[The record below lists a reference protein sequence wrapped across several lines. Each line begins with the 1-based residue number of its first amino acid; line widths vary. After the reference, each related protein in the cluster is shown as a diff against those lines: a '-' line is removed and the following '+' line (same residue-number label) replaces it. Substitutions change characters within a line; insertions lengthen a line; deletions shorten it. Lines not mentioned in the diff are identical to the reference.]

1 MLSGRR
7 GGLPCPVSITARNRR
22 DRSWTRFFSARVSL
36 VYALLS
42 VFFARRSSRATILRR
57 LVRSF
62 AAFHSRETCE
72 IARQYRFNHHFA
84 ASAVSQTFSLHLN
97 VMIQLSPVSGTCA
110 DPGVW
115 SITDTRSAGFPMGIY
130 AIFRAGGRSP
140 VQIFPPLVG
149 QPRNLAF
156 AFVGIESPGLLLFI
170 MNKWSS
176 CSQRRFRVVS
186 EVRRG
191 RRELR
196 PRIEA

>member
-1 MLSGRR
+1 MDTLFLSSGVPRLR
-7 GGLPCPVSITARNRR
+7 AAFGLLCPTVVQGYDTAALGPIVYSVPLARDIRNCAPVSVQP
-22 DRSWTRFFSARVSL
+22 S
-36 VYALLS
+36 
-42 VFFARRSSRATILRR
+42 
-57 LVRSF
+57 
-62 AAFHSRETCE
+62 
-72 IARQYRFNHHFA
+72 FA

-115 SITDTRSAGFPMGIY
+115 SITDTRSGFQMGIY